1 MITEQQYQRL
11 MNEYQSSGVVDHAAM
26 KAGMDRKT
34 ARRYL
39 RTGLRPAELRQ
50 PHTWR
55 TREDPLAAIWP
66 ETERWLEESPEVEAK
81 ALFEHLLAAHPGK
94 LDGRALRTFQ
104 RRTTEWLHR
113 HGPPKEVCF
122 AQVHEPG
129 ECLQTDWTNANE
141 LDVTIA
147 GVAFPHLLCH
157 SVLPYSNWEWATPCR
172 SESALSL
179 KFGLQASLWELRG
192 VPRFSQT
199 DQSSTATHQLKRG
212 ERGRG
217 FNTEYVAL
225 CEHLGL
231 EPRTI
236 AVASPNQNG
245 DVEAAQGVLKRRLKN
260 QLILRRSRDFAST
273 EAYAEF
279 VAGVCSAANAL
290 RAPKLAE
297 ERARLRPLPTAR
309 FPAAEVITVR
319 VSSYSTARVRDCAYS
334 VPSRL
339 IGAFVQAHVSEA
351 TVRFVYRGEEAARYP
366 RSIGRAPR
374 IDYRHVIASLV
385 RKPGAFA
392 RYLYREEMFP
402 RPVFRQAYDRLS
414 AVEERKASARYLR
427 LLHLAA
433 EFGEDRVAD
442 GLGAA
447 LRAGELPLAETM
459 AVHLRAPAPAP
470 VAALAAFTPEL
481 AAYDALLTEP
491 FRPAQG
497 PAWVEEVA
505 S

>member
-11 MNEYQSSGVVDHAAM
+11 MNEYQTNGVVDHAAM

-39 RTGLRPAELRQ
+39 STGKSPGELRQ

-55 TREDPLAAIWP
+55 TRKDPLEAIWP

-81 ALFEHLLAAHPGK
+81 ALFEHLLAKHPGQ
-94 LDGRALRTFQ
+94 LDARALRTFQ
-104 RRTTEWLHR
+104 RRRTDWLRR
-113 HGPPKEVCF
+113 HGPPKEVFF

-129 ECLQTDWTNANE
+129 ECIQTDWTNANE

-147 GVAFPHLLCH
+147 GEAYPHLLCH

-179 KFGLQASLWELRG
+179 KSGLQASLWELRG

-199 DQSSTATHQLKRG
+199 DQSSTATHQLKRD
-212 ERGRG
+212 ESRRG
-217 FNTEYVAL
+217 FNAEYVAL

-231 EPRTI
+231 APRTI
-236 AVASPNQNG
+236 GVACPNQNG

-273 EAYAEF
+273 SAYAAF
-279 VAGVCSAANAL
+279 VAGVCGAANAR

-297 ERARLRPLPTAR
+297 ERARLQPLPPSR
-309 FPAAEVITVR
+309 FPEAEALTVR

-334 VPSRL
+334 VPARL
-339 IGAFVQAHVSEA
+339 IGSFVQAHVSEE
-351 TVRFVYRGEEAARYP
+351 TVRFVYRGEEAAIYP

-414 AVEERKASARYLR
+414 AVEERKASVRYLQ
-427 LLHLAA
+427 LLQLAA

-442 GLGAA
+442 LLGAV
-447 LRAGELPLAETM
+447 LRAGELPLADVIKDQLREPVPAQAATI
-459 AVHLRAPAPAP
+459 AV
-470 VAALAAFTPEL
+470 FIPEL
-481 AAYDALLTEP
+481 ACYDALL
-491 FRPAQG
+491 A
-497 PAWVEEVA
+497 EVA

>member
-11 MNEYQSSGVVDHAAM
+11 MNEHKSSGVVDHAAM

-39 RTGLRPAELRQ
+39 RSGQRPAELRK

-55 TREDPLAAIWP
+55 TRADPLAAIWP
-66 ETERWLEESPEVEAK
+66 ETERWLEVSPEVEAR
-81 ALFEHLLAAHPGK
+81 ALFDHLLVTHPGK

-104 RRTTEWLHR
+104 RRVADWLCR
-113 HGPPKEVCF
+113 HGPPKEVFF

-129 ECLQTDWTNANE
+129 ECIQTDWTNANE
-141 LDVTIA
+141 LDVTVA
-147 GVAFPHLLCH
+147 GEAFPHLLCH

-179 KFGLQASLWELRG
+179 KTGLQASLWVLDG

-212 ERGRG
+212 ESRRG

-225 CEHLGL
+225 CQHLGL

-236 AVASPNQNG
+236 ARESPNQNG

-260 QLILRRSRDFAST
+260 QLILRRSGDFA
-273 EAYAEF
+273 AVAGYADF
-279 VAGVCSAANAL
+279 VAGVCRGANTL

-309 FPAAEVITVR
+309 FPATEAMAVR
-319 VSSYSTARVRDCAYS
+319 VSGYSTARVNGCAYS

-339 IGAFVQAHVSEA
+339 IGSLVQAHVSEE
-351 TVRFVYRGEEAARYP
+351 TVRFVYRGEEAACYP
-366 RSIGRAPR
+366 RSTGRRPR
-374 IDYRHVIASLV
+374 IDYRHIIASLV
-385 RKPGAFA
+385 KKPGAFA
-392 RYLYREEMFP
+392 RYLYREELFP
-402 RPVFRQAYDRLS
+402 RPVFRQAYDRLAAS
-414 AVEERKASARYLR
+414 EERTASARYLR
-427 LLHLAA
+427 VLQLAA

-442 GLGAA
+442 GLGGL
-447 LRAGELPLAETM
+447 LRQGETPLAE
-459 AVHLRAPAPAP
+459 VLEPQLRAPGPAVP
-470 VAALAAFTPEL
+470 AALVAFTPEL
-481 AAYDALLTEP
+481 ASYDALIT
-491 FRPAQG
+491 
-497 PAWVEEVA
+497 EVA

>member
-11 MNEYQSSGVVDHAAM
+11 MNEYKTSGVADHAAM

-39 RTGLRPAELRQ
+39 RTGLRPTELRK

-55 TREDPLAAIWP
+55 TREDPLAAIWS
-66 ETERWLEESPEVEAK
+66 ETERWLAESPEVEAK

-104 RRTTEWLHR
+104 RRTTDWLRR
-113 HGPPKEVCF
+113 HGPPKEVFF
-122 AQVHEPG
+122 AQVHAPG
-129 ECLQTDWTNANE
+129 ECIQTDWTNANE

-147 GVAFPHLLCH
+147 GEAFPHLLCH

-179 KFGLQASLWELRG
+179 KFGLQASLWELGG

-199 DQSSTATHQLKRG
+199 DQSSTATHQLKQG
-212 ERGRG
+212 ESRRG
-217 FNTEYVAL
+217 FNAEYLAL
-225 CEHLGL
+225 CQHLGL
-231 EPRTI
+231 EARAI

-260 QLILRRSRDFAST
+260 QLILRRGRDFTST
-273 EAYAEF
+273 AIYGEF
-279 VAGVCSAANAL
+279 VARVCGGANAL

-297 ERARLRPLPTAR
+297 ERAHLRALPPAR
-309 FPAAEVITVR
+309 FPAAEVVTVR
-319 VSSYSTARVRDCAYS
+319 VSSYSTARVRNCAYS

-339 IGAFVQAHVSEA
+339 IGAFVQAHVSEE
-351 TVRFVYRGEEAARYP
+351 TVRFVYRTEEAASYP

-392 RYLYREEMFP
+392 RYLYREELFP
-402 RPVFRQAYDRLS
+402 RPVFRQAYDRLHV
-414 AVEERKASARYLR
+414 VEERKASARYLR
-427 LLHLAA
+427 LLQLAA

-442 GLGAA
+442 GLGAL
-447 LRAGELPLAETM
+447 LRAGELPLADVLELQ
-459 AVHLRAPAPAP
+459 LREPAAALP
-470 VAALAAFTPEL
+470 AALAVFIPEL
-481 AAYDALLTEP
+481 ASYDALLTE
-491 FRPAQG
+491 
-497 PAWVEEVA
+497 VA

>member
-11 MNEYQSSGVVDHAAM
+11 MNEYQSSGVADHAAM

-39 RTGLRPAELRQ
+39 RTGRRPAELRK

-66 ETERWLEESPEVEAK
+66 ETERWLEDSPEVEAK

-104 RRTTEWLHR
+104 RRTTDWLRR
-113 HGPPKEVCF
+113 HGPPKEVFF

-129 ECLQTDWTNANE
+129 ECIQTDWTNANE

-147 GVAFPHLLCH
+147 GEAFPHLLCH

-212 ERGRG
+212 ESRRG
-217 FNTEYVAL
+217 FNAEYVAL
-225 CEHLGL
+225 CQHLGL
-231 EPRTI
+231 EPRAI

-260 QLILRRSRDFAST
+260 QLILRRGRDFAS
-273 EAYAEF
+273 AAVYAEF
-279 VAGVCSAANAL
+279 VGRVCSGANAL
-290 RAPKLAE
+290 RAAKLLE
-297 ERARLRPLPTAR
+297 ERARLRPLPSAR

-339 IGAFVQAHVSEA
+339 IGAFVQAHVSEES
-351 TVRFVYRGEEAARYP
+351 VRFVYRAEEAASYP

-392 RYLYREEMFP
+392 RYIYREEMFP
-402 RPVFRQAYDRLS
+402 RPVFRQAFDRLS

-427 LLHLAA
+427 LLQLAA
-433 EFGEDRVAD
+433 EFGEDRVAHC
-442 GLGAA
+442 LGAV
-447 LRAGELPLAETM
+447 LRAGELPLADVME
-459 AVHLRAPAPAP
+459 VQLREAAPAQSTGIA
-470 VAALAAFTPEL
+470 VFIPEL
-481 AAYDALLTEP
+481 ASYDALL
-491 FRPAQG
+491 A
-497 PAWVEEVA
+497 EVA